1 MIEKDIYKI
10 VDKSIKKV
18 KWFDKSKNLTES
30 DIEDLVYDLKED
42 FENELETKD
51 FDLFFDNTLFNSI
64 KKDLMKKFK
73 VKE

>member
-30 DIEDLVYDLKED
+30 DIEDLVYDRHPPDKKQRD
-42 FENELETKD
+42 KYNSYKSP
-51 FDLFFDNTLFNSI
+51 FF
-64 KKDLMKKFK
+64 
-73 VKE
+73 